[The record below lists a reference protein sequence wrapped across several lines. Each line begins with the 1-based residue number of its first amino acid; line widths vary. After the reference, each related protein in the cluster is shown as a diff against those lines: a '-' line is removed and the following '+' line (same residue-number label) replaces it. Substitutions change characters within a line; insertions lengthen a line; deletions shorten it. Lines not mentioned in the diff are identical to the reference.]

1 MLHTLLL
8 VLKIIGIILLAI
20 LALVVL
26 LLCVVLFVSLR
37 YRGNMIAEE
46 NFDDL
51 FLEMK
56 FSWLFPLIS
65 GYARYS
71 KRTLDWN
78 VRIAWKKMNQGAIDA
93 EVEKEEPQEIMQEK
107 TETERQDEQLK
118 TDAPTE
124 LTEETVPEIDAVESD
139 EDNKKASNSKR
150 EKKTKKKV
158 SKIRYKFQ
166 ELCDKI
172 RKIKQTKD
180 VVVTF
185 LVDDIHQ
192 DVWRQL
198 KRELIRILVYLKPK
212 KIKGNLIFGFE
223 DPYKTGVVLAVL
235 SVLYPVYQENVNIY
249 PDFEEQIIKGD
260 LMIKGRIRIFF
271 FVKVIV
277 RLLLNRNVRKTYKDI
292 KKLEL

>member
-26 LLCVVLFVSLR
+26 LLCVVLFVPLR

-65 GYARYS
+65 GYVRYS

-107 TETERQDEQLK
+107 TETEKQDEQLK

-124 LTEETVPEIDAVESD
+124 LSEETVPEIDAIESD

-150 EKKTKKKV
+150 EKNTKKKV

-166 ELCDKI
+166 ELCD
-172 RKIKQTKD
+172 KIKQTKD

-198 KRELIRILVYLKPK
+198 KRELIHILVYLKPK
-212 KIKGNLIFGFE
+212 KIKGNLRFGFE

>member
-37 YRGNMIAEE
+37 YRGNMIVEE

-78 VRIAWKKMNQGAIDA
+78 VRIAWKKMNQDAIDA

-124 LTEETVPEIDAVESD
+124 LTEETVPEIDAIESD

-150 EKKTKKKV
+150 EKKAKKKV

-172 RKIKQTKD
+172 RKKLSFSDNLWFYSSSSIYN
-180 VVVTF
+180 
-185 LVDDIHQ
+185 
-192 DVWRQL
+192 L
-198 KRELIRILVYLKPK
+198 KMK
-212 KIKGNLIFGFE
+212 
-223 DPYKTGVVLAVL
+223 
-235 SVLYPVYQENVNIY
+235 VNIL
-249 PDFEEQIIKGD
+249 ECK
-260 LMIKGRIRIFF
+260 
-271 FVKVIV
+271 VKLF
-277 RLLLNRNVRKTYKDI
+277 LLIAFLDQN
-292 KKLEL
+292 